1 MVKTWVVADTHFGHG
16 NIINF
21 KRDDGTPLRP
31 FKDVEEHDQTMI
43 KNWNAVVKPE
53 DRVYVLGDVAI
64 NRKALWMLGQC
75 VGRKVLVKGNHDIF
89 KLKDYLPYF
98 DDVRAYVVQK
108 YEDRK
113 VIMSHIPIHPDSVG
127 RFGVNIHGHLHY
139 QKIDDPRYIC
149 VSMEHIN
156 YTPVEVQVILKE
168 KIPVL
173 ETKGT

>member
-31 FKDVEEHDQTMI
+31 FKDVEEHDATI
-43 KNWNAVVKPE
+43 VANWNNVVKPE

-64 NRKALWMLGQC
+64 NRHQLKTLGLC

-89 KLKDYLPYF
+89 KLKEYLPYF
-98 DDVRAYVVQK
+98 DDIRAYVVQK

-127 RFGVNIHGHLHY
+127 RFGINIHGHLHY

-156 YTPVEVQVILKE
+156 YTPVVVQDLLKE
-168 KIPVL
+168 KLVDA
-173 ETKGT
+173 